1 VPLLQLLPL
10 LRMMLLLLLALS
22 ILRILLHWSPK
33 RRFMHDLV
41 LRSSLFY
48 VYRMI
53 YERLVWGYDGGYD
66 GVNMGILVGVVG

>member
-1 VPLLQLLPL
+1 
-10 LRMMLLLLLALS
+10 
-22 ILRILLHWSPK
+22 
-33 RRFMHDLV
+33 MHDLV

-48 VYRMI
+48 VYRMV